1 MYSHA
6 LIVAVT
12 LFQDT
17 KHDDA
22 VVSRLSSWVDCANG
36 VVYEDEAGRRA
47 IWIED
52 KLVKSTPNLEWL
64 GTVFLHLL
72 VTWDPSQRRTVLVL
86 TVSWKTVCIIQPISD
101 RAGPSSEICIAERQG
116 NHGGV
121 KNRRQGSLYSWN
133 SLQDSMMLGTDFL

>member
-72 VTWDPSQRRTVLVL
+72 VTWDPSQRRTASAL
-86 TVSWKTVCIIQPISD
+86 TVFWKTVCVIQPISD
-101 RAGPSSEICIAERQG
+101 RAGPSLGVHIAKRQG
-116 NHGGV
+116 DHGGV
-121 KNRRQGSLYSWN
+121 KNRRQG
-133 SLQDSMMLGTDFL
+133 